1 MADRWKRQTMMHDK
15 ANTTRSVHRT
25 VDYLTRDRKRTV
37 LAIAMVAVMAVMW
50 IRVLTG
56 RKPQSAAASN
66 PTLPAET
73 QEETPVQMC
82 FQDLPIIPGR
92 NDCINWDFFTV
103 QDWKRFRKN
112 SQVVVTSTD
121 TEVHAVVPD
130 QIQEVVAKVA
140 ERLNLEAV
148 LLTKEKP
155 RVFVNND
162 FFFVGDTIS
171 LKEGTDTY
179 AFEVVRIEADAVL
192 VRCRERQLKLKV
204 AQSNDVEK

>member
-1 MADRWKRQTMMHDK
+1 M
-15 ANTTRSVHRT
+15 
-25 VDYLTRDRKRTV
+25 

-50 IRVLTG
+50 FRVLIG

-66 PTLPAET
+66 PALPAET
-73 QEETPVQMC
+73 QEKTPVQVC
-82 FQDLPIIPGR
+82 FQELPIIPGR
-92 NDCINWDFFTV
+92 NDCINRDFFAV

-112 SQVVVTSTD
+112 SHVVVTSTD

-148 LLTKEKP
+148 LLTGEKP
-155 RVFVNND
+155 RAFVNNV
-162 FFFVGDTIS
+162 FFFVGDTIT

-179 AFEVVRIEADAVL
+179 EFEVVRIEADAVL
-192 VRCRERQLKLKV
+192 VRCRERQLTLKV
-204 AQSNDVEK
+204 AQSNDVNK